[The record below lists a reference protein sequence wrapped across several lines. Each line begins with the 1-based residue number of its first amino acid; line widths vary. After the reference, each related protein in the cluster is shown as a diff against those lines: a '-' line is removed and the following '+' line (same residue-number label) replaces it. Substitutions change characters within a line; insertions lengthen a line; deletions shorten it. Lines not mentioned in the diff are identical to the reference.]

1 MWENALRT
9 SGKMLSVQY
18 LSAGLVLFVWKGV
31 PVMAAQSDEMEME
44 LCGLEDFKITLE
56 DNPELGAEAKWK
68 LAKGWKLQEV
78 ERNTFILRLT
88 KKQEAVQIARNG
100 PWNICDG
107 FLVVKSMPEGG
118 KWTSADLNLSP
129 IWVRVYE
136 VPPRYRTLKN
146 ANALTKKIGTV
157 ISIDRMWRNGFPTN
171 EYIRFQ
177 VNIQLN
183 KPIMLGVFLPME
195 EGNDPNVWTMDMIG
209 ISSKDYF
216 LNYEQ
221 YEQERL
227 NKEIADAQFQA
238 EARQNLILGEEN
250 FEPALIGTEI
260 HMEAVVETSKR
271 EVEATPLP
279 VTNGGQE
286 AEPVLET
293 AEEECGVVLA
303 QNCTGVVSG
312 PTTNSKKEDN
322 INGIGEVDAQ
332 HVDHLAMVFK
342 ATLGSN
348 SKSVHKQSRP
358 IRPLKDGNVNTES
371 RHPLNASIGSNMV
384 GKSQKDREGISA
396 EEGSQDV
403 ERKSGDIT
411 ADVRSITENGTQKVD
426 KEKEDFVD
434 ALRSLIR
441 SANPDVI
448 FLMKTKRSALDK
460 EVIWL
465 RLGFNNGVEV
475 SAEGSSRGLA
485 LFWRQRW
492 DVQVTNMDTNK
503 IVAKFGGDRFLSDW
517 VRCFTYAPP
526 TREDRLNFW
535 NDLGGFMG
543 VLSTPWLVMCDLNSV
558 LSANEKVGGRV
569 VTRSEWEGLRNF
581 IFNHG
586 AIDLVGVGALFTWTN
601 GQEAERLIWERLDC
615 VIVSPDWLTQFKK
628 AGVRNLAIRHSN
640 HAPII
645 LDTRMERENFNA
657 PFRYRDAWSRD
668 SDCRRIIENTWKSGV
683 EGYHS
688 FILCYKLK
696 ATAKA
701 LCEWNRLVF
710 GHCQTKMKELEKLLS
725 EVQNHPSLKENLEL
739 EGTIMLELDEEE
751 NRLESIWKQK
761 SRENRL
767 KEGDKNSQFFHASI
781 VVRRKRNH
789 IWAVRQDDGTTI
801 EERPN
806 IVEYFRSKFRMLFNS
821 SNPSVDEEIS
831 EYILNSISEAENERL
846 SACPT
851 EEEIKRV
858 VWSLPPLKSPGPD
871 SFPVKFFKQYWDVV
885 GMQVVN
891 FVQEFFHNEI
901 FCKEVNRTF
910 IVLIP
915 KKPQAERFDDYRP
928 ISLCNSTYKIV
939 SEILANRLSTVLDK
953 LISPQQAA
961 FVKGR
966 NIAKNSIIANEIVH
980 DMKRRHCISSVS
992 FQVLI
997 NGGIT
1002 KKFFPRRGIRQGD
1015 PLSPL
1020 FFILCGEVLS
1030 RMFLAKEIEG
1040 ALIGYPIGVDG
1051 QAITHLMYADDLVV
1065 FLKADCNNVASFKGV
1080 MDKYCRWSG
1089 QVINDQKSKLYF
1101 SKNCS
1106 DARRGEIMDYFGYDE
1121 MARGE
1126 KFLGNPFTTGG
1137 RGCSDFE
1144 FIVEKICS
1152 WLGYGGGIWATKT
1165 FIGEKSVWA
1174 IGRDS
1179 QVNVWG
1185 GNWSSMDGLICGPGD
1200 INPRRDSTC
1209 SRIWKAKLQERVKLF
1224 LWKLYHDALPFGCKL
1239 SSISSSIPGQC
1250 VLCGEDYGD
1259 TVKHFVAKCNVTSCL
1274 WFSSTWN
1281 IRIDN
1286 FHLNSGK
1293 DVVEWLLNPLSLMI
1307 CRILNWRILF
1317 FMNVESIEAG
1327 GGIEVVRWGLL
1338 RPGRM
1343 KCFVD
1348 FAYAEDQGELEALS
1362 FGVSLVRHLAEVG
1375 ADFYSDN
1382 LPLVSGLS
1390 EGRSPH
1396 WGIRFTFNKFC
1407 NDFDIT
1413 RHFVVWISRV
1423 FNEATH
1429 TLAR

>member
-1 MWENALRT
+1 MRCRW
-9 SGKMLSVQY
+9 S
-18 LSAGLVLFVWKGV
+18 FVGWRI
-31 PVMAAQSDEMEME
+31 SR
-44 LCGLEDFKITLE
+44 LHLKITQS
-56 DNPELGAEAKWK
+56 LGRRRREIGGGEMYTTKTVFNGLLRLILGRKWK

-107 FLVVKSMPEGG
+107 FLVVKFMPEGG

-146 ANALTKKIGTV
+146 ANALTQKIGT
-157 ISIDRMWRNGFPTN
+157 
-171 EYIRFQ
+171 
-177 VNIQLN
+177 
-183 KPIMLGVFLPME
+183 
-195 EGNDPNVWTMDMIG
+195 NDPNVWTMDMIG

-279 VTNGGQE
+279 VTNGGEE
-286 AEPVLET
+286 AEPDDEVG
-293 AEEECGVVLA
+293 GVELA

-322 INGIGEVDAQ
+322 INGIGEVDSQ

-358 IRPLKDGNVNTES
+358 IRPLKDGNLFPKDGPVIEECSLGNGKKRRLNSTELGRGLKSIIKEQRVTNLRKKVCPGNVNTES

-426 KEKEDFVD
+426 KEKEDFV
-434 ALRSLIR
+434 
-441 SANPDVI
+441 
-448 FLMKTKRSALDK
+448 
-460 EVIWL
+460 
-465 RLGFNNGVEV
+465 EV

-517 VRCFTYAPP
+517 VGCFTYAPP

-558 LSANEKVGGRV
+558 LSANEKVGGRA

-645 LDTRMERENFNA
+645 LDTRMERENFTA

-668 SDCRRIIENTWKSGV
+668 SDCHRIIENTWKSGV

-725 EVQNHPSLKENLEL
+725 E
-739 EGTIMLELDEEE
+739 
-751 NRLESIWKQK
+751 
-761 SRENRL
+761 
-767 KEGDKNSQFFHASI
+767 
-781 VVRRKRNH
+781 
-789 IWAVRQDDGTTI
+789 
-801 EERPN
+801 
-806 IVEYFRSKFRMLFNS
+806 
-821 SNPSVDEEIS
+821 
-831 EYILNSISEAENERL
+831 
-846 SACPT
+846 
-851 EEEIKRV
+851 
-858 VWSLPPLKSPGPD
+858 
-871 SFPVKFFKQYWDVV
+871 
-885 GMQVVN
+885 
-891 FVQEFFHNEI
+891 
-901 FCKEVNRTF
+901 
-910 IVLIP
+910 
-915 KKPQAERFDDYRP
+915 
-928 ISLCNSTYKIV
+928 
-939 SEILANRLSTVLDK
+939 
-953 LISPQQAA
+953 
-961 FVKGR
+961 
-966 NIAKNSIIANEIVH
+966 
-980 DMKRRHCISSVS
+980 
-992 FQVLI
+992 
-997 NGGIT
+997 
-1002 KKFFPRRGIRQGD
+1002 
-1015 PLSPL
+1015 
-1020 FFILCGEVLS
+1020 
-1030 RMFLAKEIEG
+1030 
-1040 ALIGYPIGVDG
+1040 
-1051 QAITHLMYADDLVV
+1051 
-1065 FLKADCNNVASFKGV
+1065 
-1080 MDKYCRWSG
+1080 
-1089 QVINDQKSKLYF
+1089 VINDQKSKLYF

-1152 WLGYGGGIWATKT
+1152 
-1165 FIGEKSVWA
+1165 
-1174 IGRDS
+1174 
-1179 QVNVWG
+1179 
-1185 GNWSSMDGLICGPGD
+1185 
-1200 INPRRDSTC
+1200 
-1209 SRIWKAKLQERVKLF
+1209 
-1224 LWKLYHDALPFGCKL
+1224 
-1239 SSISSSIPGQC
+1239 
-1250 VLCGEDYGD
+1250 
-1259 TVKHFVAKCNVTSCL
+1259 
-1274 WFSSTWN
+1274 
-1281 IRIDN
+1281 
-1286 FHLNSGK
+1286 
-1293 DVVEWLLNPLSLMI
+1293 
-1307 CRILNWRILF
+1307 
-1317 FMNVESIEAG
+1317 
-1327 GGIEVVRWGLL
+1327 
-1338 RPGRM
+1338 
-1343 KCFVD
+1343 
-1348 FAYAEDQGELEALS
+1348 
-1362 FGVSLVRHLAEVG
+1362 
-1375 ADFYSDN
+1375 
-1382 LPLVSGLS
+1382 
-1390 EGRSPH
+1390 
-1396 WGIRFTFNKFC
+1396 
-1407 NDFDIT
+1407 
-1413 RHFVVWISRV
+1413 
-1423 FNEATH
+1423 
-1429 TLAR
+1429 

>member
-1 MWENALRT
+1 MVSSRPT
-9 SGKMLSVQY
+9 SGR
-18 LSAGLVLFVWKGV
+18 
-31 PVMAAQSDEMEME
+31 
-44 LCGLEDFKITLE
+44 
-56 DNPELGAEAKWK
+56 KWK

-118 KWTSADLNLSP
+118 KWTSADLNSSP

-146 ANALTKKIGTV
+146 TNALTQMIGTV

-183 KPIMLGVFLPME
+183 KPIMVGVFLPME

-227 NKEIADAQFQA
+227 NKETADA
-238 EARQNLILGEEN
+238 
-250 FEPALIGTEI
+250 
-260 HMEAVVETSKR
+260 
-271 EVEATPLP
+271 
-279 VTNGGQE
+279 
-286 AEPVLET
+286 
-293 AEEECGVVLA
+293 
-303 QNCTGVVSG
+303 
-312 PTTNSKKEDN
+312 
-322 INGIGEVDAQ
+322 
-332 HVDHLAMVFK
+332 
-342 ATLGSN
+342 
-348 SKSVHKQSRP
+348 RP
-358 IRPLKDGNVNTES
+358 RNVNTES

-396 EEGSQDV
+396 EKGSQDV

-411 ADVRSITENGTQKVD
+411 ADVRSIIENGTQKVD
-426 KEKEDFVD
+426 KEKEDFGV
-434 ALRSLIR
+434 AEEAGLHMPPNAPL
-441 SANPDVI
+441 
-448 FLMKTKRSALDK
+448 
-460 EVIWL
+460 EVL
-465 RLGFNNGVEV
+465 
-475 SAEGSSRGLA
+475 AEGSSRGLA

-517 VRCFTYAPP
+517 VGCFTYAPP
-526 TREDRLNFW
+526 KREDRLNFW

-543 VLSTPWLVMCDLNSV
+543 VLSTPWLVMGDLNSV
-558 LSANEKVGGRV
+558 LSANEKVGGRAV
-569 VTRSEWEGLRNF
+569 ARSEGEGLRNF

-657 PFRYRDAWSRD
+657 PFRYLDAWSRD
-668 SDCRRIIENTWKSGV
+668 SDPPQIIENTWKSG
-683 EGYHS
+683 E
-688 FILCYKLK
+688 
-696 ATAKA
+696 T
-701 LCEWNRLVF
+701 
-710 GHCQTKMKELEKLLS
+710 
-725 EVQNHPSLKENLEL
+725 
-739 EGTIMLELDEEE
+739 
-751 NRLESIWKQK
+751 
-761 SRENRL
+761 
-767 KEGDKNSQFFHASI
+767 
-781 VVRRKRNH
+781 NH
-789 IWAVRQDDGTTI
+789 IRQED
-801 EERPN
+801 
-806 IVEYFRSKFRMLFNS
+806 KMM
-821 SNPSVDEEIS
+821 EIS

-846 SACPT
+846 SVCPT

-939 SEILANRLSTVLDK
+939 SEILANRLSTILDK

-980 DMKRRHCISSVS
+980 DMKRRHCISLVS

-1002 KKFFPRRGIRQGD
+1002 KKFFSRRGIRQGD

-1020 FFILCGEVLS
+1020 LFILCGEVLS

-1101 SKNCS
+1101 SKNCF

-1152 WLGYGGGIWATKT
+1152 WLEGWWAKLLSQAARTTLINSVLALIPIYTMSVFMLPRKITNKIDGILRRFWLGYAVSPRLYGRRLY
-1165 FIGEKSVWA
+1165 GEISEAQFLSSTILRSHPLVVGFGQQKLSSVRKVFGLLA
-1174 IGRDS
+1174 EIS

-1185 GNWSSMDGLICGPGD
+1185 GNYQTAQQPART
-1200 INPRRDSTC
+1200 P
-1209 SRIWKAKLQERVKLF
+1209 
-1224 LWKLYHDALPFGCKL
+1224 
-1239 SSISSSIPGQC
+1239 SIPSMKISRFG
-1250 VLCGEDYGD
+1250 G
-1259 TVKHFVAKCNVTSCL
+1259 
-1274 WFSSTWN
+1274 
-1281 IRIDN
+1281 R
-1286 FHLNSGK
+1286 
-1293 DVVEWLLNPLSLMI
+1293 P
-1307 CRILNWRILF
+1307 RWRI
-1317 FMNVESIEAG
+1317 
-1327 GGIEVVRWGLL
+1327 
-1338 RPGRM
+1338 
-1343 KCFVD
+1343 
-1348 FAYAEDQGELEALS
+1348 
-1362 FGVSLVRHLAEVG
+1362 
-1375 ADFYSDN
+1375 
-1382 LPLVSGLS
+1382 
-1390 EGRSPH
+1390 
-1396 WGIRFTFNKFC
+1396 
-1407 NDFDIT
+1407 
-1413 RHFVVWISRV
+1413 
-1423 FNEATH
+1423 
-1429 TLAR
+1429 